1 MLTSPLLSFAPTAPH
16 PVTKEKIP
24 ITIGHE
30 FSGTIKE
37 LGTGLETSG
46 LRVGQ
51 KCTIQPNIYCSE
63 CAACKTGAEN
73 ACLNGGFVGLSG
85 GGAGMSE
92 AVVMPAETCLP
103 LPENVGLDVAALV
116 EPLAVAWHAV
126 EASPIANLPEPR
138 CVVFG
143 GGPIGLAVIQVLRA
157 RKAKTVICV
166 EVAKRRQEF
175 ARDFGADH
183 VIDPTKHDV
192 VSTAFELC
200 GGEQP
205 PDLAFDC
212 AGVPATIETA
222 CKVIKSRGTVV
233 NVAIWENSVPFQPNW
248 LVFREAHYQA
258 VLGYQR
264 KDFRGVIDALGDG
277 RIQPRQMITSKIRM
291 DRLVE
296 DGYWA
301 LIKEKD
307 KHVKILV
314 DMKAK

>member
-1 MLTSPLLSFAPTAPH
+1 
-16 PVTKEKIP
+16 
-24 ITIGHE
+24 
-30 FSGTIKE
+30 
-37 LGTGLETSG
+37 
-46 LRVGQ
+46 
-51 KCTIQPNIYCSE
+51 
-63 CAACKTGAEN
+63 
-73 ACLNGGFVGLSG
+73 
-85 GGAGMSE
+85 MSE
-92 AVVMPAETCLP
+92 QVVVPASACHP
-103 LPENVGLDVAALV
+103 LPANVDLDVAALV

-126 EASPIANLPEPR
+126 DASPIANSKVAPN

-157 RKAKTVICV
+157 RGAKTVICI
-166 EVAKRRQEF
+166 EIAKRRQDF
-175 ARDFGADH
+175 ARDFGAHH

-212 AGVPATIETA
+212 AGVPSTIETA

-233 NVAIWENSVPFQPNW
+233 NVAIWERSVPFNPNW
-248 LVFREAHYQA
+248 LVFREAQYQA

-264 KDFRGVIDALGDG
+264 KDFQGVIRALGDG
-277 RIQPRQMITSKIRM
+277 SIRPKGMITGKIRM

-314 DMKAK
+314 DVEAR